1 MQKKLRKAMIGRAS
15 AVAVSFAVCSSLPVF
30 SIEPAMATSVSY
42 TGSNGPAPGQ
52 NGQSEIQTL
61 SNTGQFSNYLSVTGG
76 NGADNDGGVTT
87 YNGGSGGNASAIGNE
102 TFFNINSLTDT
113 VIAIGGNGG
122 AGQDVFGGT
131 AGTAGTASA
140 METDTAAGG
149 SVTIQST
156 AQGGNGGDTINAT
169 AQTGGTA
176 TAGASTSGDGG
187 SVNITVMSIGGN
199 GGNAQG
205 SGNGGNGGSASF
217 STINGVSLN
226 SDVTI
231 TASLIGGNGG
241 NTNNGNAGG
250 NGASVS
256 VSNGITGSVPEAA
269 NLSLTQNATGGNGGS
284 GTYGAGNGGNGSTSL
299 SISASANDLF
309 VTTNGT
315 GGAGGST
322 EYDSPGQ
329 GGNGTANASGT
340 NSFGN
345 VTVGANADGG
355 AVGAFSPFPVGDQ
368 FPANGG
374 SASSSATATSTNEF
388 GANVAATATASGAAG
403 ATVDPDP
410 NTFNGGNG
418 GNATAT
424 ATATGTGFFSTLSA
438 TATATGGGAG
448 GNDTTHNDG
457 TIGVAGTAT
466 AIATVSDGSGT
477 ATTTATAGNSVAG
490 ETITSTAS
498 GSVGGGAPPEFKS
511 YTTSTL
517 AYSAVAQPVSSQPGT
532 GGYQSFV
539 VNTGLP
545 TKSDSQAALAGQPNI
560 QAYFGPG
567 STVLGLLTLGGDSNG
582 DGVSH
587 TWTSST
593 TVDFSLAT
601 PLSHD
606 LIVGF
611 LDSSYTGNG
620 FDSLSLTVEEN
631 GAEIFSGYY
640 SSASAAAAA
649 LADYPFDLYPDSGM
663 ETLEFDMSLTTSA
676 PGDSFQTSLIYG
688 DGALGLVPE
697 PCGAGLMAL
706 SAFALCLRRRR
717 RR

>member
-1 MQKKLRKAMIGRAS
+1 MKKKSRNALISRAS
-15 AVAVSFAVCSSLPVF
+15 AVALSFAACSSLPVF
-30 SIEPAMATSVSY
+30 SIEHAMGSTVTY
-42 TGSNGPAPGQ
+42 TGSNGAAGQ
-52 NGQSEIQTL
+52 NGQSESQTL
-61 SNTGQFSNYLSVTGG
+61 SNTGQLSNYLSVIGG
-76 NGADNDGGVTT
+76 NGGDNDGGATT
-87 YNGGSGGNASAIGNE
+87 YNGGDGGNASATGNE
-102 TFFNINSLTDT
+102 TFFTINSLSDIVT
-113 VIAIGGNGG
+113 AIGGNGG
-122 AGQDVFGGT
+122 AGEDVFGGS

-169 AQTGGTA
+169 AQPGGTA

-199 GGNAQG
+199 GGNAEG

-226 SDVTI
+226 TDVTI

-241 NTNNGNAGG
+241 STNVGNAGG
-250 NGASVS
+250 NGGSVS
-256 VSNGITGSVPEAA
+256 VSNGITGSAPSGT
-269 NLSLTQNATGGNGGS
+269 LSLTQNSTGGNGGS
-284 GTYGAGNGGNGSTSL
+284 GTYGAGNGGDGSSSL
-299 SISASANDLF
+299 SISTACNDLF

-322 EYDSPGQ
+322 EYNSPGQ

-340 NSFGN
+340 NTLGN
-345 VTVGANADGG
+345 VTVGATAAGG

-374 SASSSATATSTNEF
+374 SASSSATATGSAAL
-388 GANVAATATASGAAG
+388 GANVTAISTATGAAG

-418 GNATAT
+418 GNATAM
-424 ATATGTGFFSTLSA
+424 ATATGAGFFSALTA

-448 GNDTTHNDG
+448 GNQTTDNHR

-466 AIATVSDGSGT
+466 AIATVSDGTGS
-477 ATTTATAGNSVAG
+477 ASATATAGNSVAG

-517 AYSAVAQPVSSQPGT
+517 AYSAVAQPVSSQPGAS
-532 GGYQSFV
+532 GYQAFV
-539 VNTGLP
+539 ENTGLP
-545 TKSDSQAALAGQPNI
+545 SKSDSQAALAGQPNV

-567 STVLGLLTLGGDSNG
+567 STVLGLISWGGGSNG

-593 TVDFSLAT
+593 TVSFSLAE

-606 LIVGF
+606 LILG
-611 LDSSYTGNG
+611 LLSTGYTGNG
-620 FDSLSLTVEEN
+620 FDSLAFDVLDN
-631 GAEIFSGYY
+631 GNEIFSAYY
-640 SSASAAAAA
+640 TSASVFAA
-649 LADYPFDLYPDSGM
+649 DLPDTAYDLGSDSGV
-663 ETLEFDMSLTTSA
+663 ETLEFDMSLMTSA
-676 PGDSFQTSLIYG
+676 PGDSFQMSVIYG

-697 PCGAGLMAL
+697 PCGALLMAL
-706 SAFALCLRRRR
+706 PAFALCLRLRRR
-717 RR
+717 R